1 MSAEIEPGAPL
12 EVALAH
18 AARLLETDPGR
29 AEQQCRE
36 ILAVVPGH
44 PIALMHLGA
53 ARRAHGDATGAL
65 AVLEPLA
72 LAEPYAALVHYEL
85 GLARAAANRGEAAIA
100 ALREAVRLRPTLS
113 PAWLALAD
121 YLRAA
126 GDEAGADRACD
137 QHIRSSTQDPGL
149 LSAAAALCDNDI
161 PRAESLLRTHL
172 DRQPTDVTA
181 LRMLAEVAARLK
193 RFVEAERLLAL
204 CLQLAPSF
212 HAARH
217 NYAHVLHRQNRGA
230 AALEQIDWLLERVP
244 GNPGYRNLKAAILA
258 ALGEHD
264 AALHIYEQILAGFA
278 HQSRLWMSYGH
289 TLKTAGR
296 SNDGVAAY
304 RRAIEL
310 EPSLGEAYWS
320 LANLKT
326 FRFTAAELAAMRMQ
340 LQRADLSVEDRYH
353 FEFALGKALEDE
365 ALYAESFAHYS
376 EGNRLRRSLLIYDAE
391 ESGGRLRRS
400 QQLFSSAFFAAR
412 SGYGSQ
418 ARDPIFIV
426 GLPRSGSTL
435 IEQILASHSAVEG
448 TAELPEIITMAREI
462 GAAAAPALRYPAPL
476 AELAAPQCLALGER
490 YLRDTK
496 VQRKT
501 DRPRF
506 IDKMPNNFPHIGL
519 IQLILPRA
527 KIIDARRHPLG
538 CCVSGFKQHY
548 ARGQNFSYSLSEL
561 GRYYCDYVELLAC
574 YDQALPGRIHRVIYE
589 HMVDDTEA
597 EVRRLLDYCELPFE
611 AACMSFYNNDRAVR
625 TASAAQVRQPI
636 YRQGVDQWR
645 HFEPWLGPLK
655 EALGTVLTAY
665 PDVPAF

>member
-1 MSAEIEPGAPL
+1 
-12 EVALAH
+12 
-18 AARLLETDPGR
+18 
-29 AEQQCRE
+29 
-36 ILAVVPGH
+36 
-44 PIALMHLGA
+44 
-53 ARRAHGDATGAL
+53 
-65 AVLEPLA
+65 
-72 LAEPYAALVHYEL
+72 
-85 GLARAAANRGEAAIA
+85 
-100 ALREAVRLRPTLS
+100 
-113 PAWLALAD
+113 
-121 YLRAA
+121 
-126 GDEAGADRACD
+126 
-137 QHIRSSTQDPGL
+137 
-149 LSAAAALCDNDI
+149 
-161 PRAESLLRTHL
+161 
-172 DRQPTDVTA
+172 VTA

-193 RFVEAERLLAL
+193 RFGEAERLLAL
-204 CLQLAPSF
+204 CLQLAPGF

-264 AALHIYEQILAGFA
+264 AALRIYEQILAGFA

-296 SNDGVAAY
+296 SDDGVAAY

-326 FRFTAAELAAMRMQ
+326 FRFTAAEVAAMRGQ
-340 LQRADLSVEDRYH
+340 LQRADLGTEDRYH

-365 ALYAESFAHYS
+365 SQYAESFAHYS
-376 EGNRLRRSLLIYDAE
+376 EGNRLRRSLLNYDAE
-391 ESGGRLRRS
+391 ESSGRLRRS
-400 QQLFSSAFFAAR
+400 QKLFSPAFFAAR
-412 SGYGSQ
+412 SGYGCQ

-448 TAELPEIITMAREI
+448 TAELPDIITMAREI

-476 AELAAPQCLALGER
+476 AELTAPQCLALGER
-490 YLRDTK
+490 YTRDTK

-519 IQLILPRA
+519 IQLILPQA

-548 ARGQNFSYSLSEL
+548 ARGQNFSYSLPDL
-561 GRYYCDYVELLAC
+561 GRYYRDYVELMAC

-611 AACMSFYNNDRAVR
+611 TACMSFYDNDRAVR
-625 TASAAQVRQPI
+625 TASAGQVRQPI

-645 HFEPWLGPLK
+645 HFEPWLDPLK
-655 EALGTVLTAY
+655 EALGAVLTAY